1 MSAFRDGL
9 SRFDGLTTQ
18 VLGISVD
25 PSPSQRAWAR
35 HLGIANYP
43 FLSDFWPHGE
53 VAQKYGLL
61 RADGFSE
68 RAIVIIDK
76 LGIIRYFKVHE
87 LETVPLVDEL
97 IKEVEKLPR

>member
-1 MSAFRDGL
+1 MSALRDVL

-25 PSPSQRAWAR
+25 PSPSQKAWAR

-53 VAQKYGLL
+53 VATQYGLL
-61 RADGFSE
+61 RSEGFSE
-68 RAIVIIDK
+68 RAIVIVDRE
-76 LGIIRYFKVHE
+76 GIIRYFKIHE
-87 LETVPLVDEL
+87 LETVPSVDEL
-97 IKEVEKLPR
+97 IKETEKLPK

>member
-1 MSAFRDGL
+1 MSAFRDAL
-9 SRFDGLTTQ
+9 ARFDGLTTQ

-25 PSPSQRAWAR
+25 ASPSQKAWAR

-53 VAQKYGLL
+53 TEREYGLL
-61 RADGFSE
+61 RSEGFSE

-76 LGIIRYFKVHE
+76 QGIIRYFKVHE
-87 LETVPLVDEL
+87 LETAPSVDEL
-97 IKEVEKLPR
+97 IKEAGKLPK